1 MAKKKTVTLNCDF
14 KQAYNYLY
22 DVTEAVSTYGIADIS
37 EVDKHN
43 LQKLINVAE
52 DLIESYSSEVMEEP
66 FDGIV
71 DDDEEQ

>member
-1 MAKKKTVTLNCDF
+1 MAKKKTVTLDCDF

-37 EVDKHN
+37 EADKHA
-43 LQKLINVAE
+43 LKKLINVAE
-52 DLIESYSSEVMEEP
+52 DLIEAYTAEVMEDPLE
-66 FDGIV
+66 GIV

>member
-1 MAKKKTVTLNCDF
+1 MAKKKTVTLDCDF

-37 EVDKHN
+37 EADKHN

-52 DLIESYSSEVMEEP
+52 DLIEVYTAEIMEDP
-66 FDGIV
+66 LDGIV